1 MPKFHISQWFKL
13 LFSDNSPLYLG
24 MTTTMLNKIKLLPA
38 TKQKEIEDFVEFLAS
53 KYLSVE
59 EESSLQNRR
68 MQIMGRYKG
77 KIKMSN
83 GFNQTPDDFQ
93 DYI

>member
-1 MPKFHISQWFKL
+1 
-13 LFSDNSPLYLG
+13 
-24 MTTTMLNKIKLLPA
+24 MLNKIKLLPA

-59 EESSLQNRR
+59 EESSLENRR

-77 KIKMSN
+77 KIKMSDD
-83 GFNQTPDDFQ
+83 FNQTPDDFQ